1 MCLSREDMHCTWVD
15 AMDIK
20 ILEEKDNK
28 LLERK
33 ELKFCVKHEKAATPK
48 KQDLI
53 KELAAKYSVEEDHV
67 VIDYVFTKKGMS
79 LSDVKAKI
87 YKEKP
92 KMKAEKS
99 NVKEPKGEQKK

>member
-1 MCLSREDMHCTWVD
+1 MWVD
-15 AMDIK
+15 DMDIK

-33 ELKFCVKHEKAATPK
+33 EIKFSVRHEKAATPK

-53 KELAAKYSVEEDHV
+53 KELAAKYSAPEENV

-92 KMKAEKS
+92 KVRVSKTEK
-99 NVKEPKGEQKK
+99 KGEEKK